1 MWGYLLLIQKNS
13 ITLLLTCMVFQFIW
27 KKNFLFHG
35 TLENSI
41 LTYVFDWLYLR
52 VFLLFSLLITL
63 SLYKA
68 FDVVSSNIDK
78 VLSINLFANMFDFK
92 GFNVHHNIV
101 SVSINFPSNSKQD
114 ASFYRMAYDY
124 SRTDWDGLHDH
135 LSYVSWGNIFKLNAY
150 QVKPHSSLWFSA
162 AWAVP

>member
-1 MWGYLLLIQKNS
+1 MRLSSFNPKEFHYS
-13 ITLLLTCMVFQFIW
+13 ITHMHGLPVYLKEELPFSWDSRKLLP
-27 KKNFLFHG
+27 
-35 TLENSI
+35 I
-41 LTYVFDWLYLR
+41 LTYVFDWLYLH

-78 VLSINLFANMFDFK
+78 VLSINLFANMFEFK
-92 GFNVHHNIV
+92 GFKFHHNIV

-114 ASFYRMAYDY
+114 VSFYRMAYDY
-124 SRTDWDGLHDH
+124 SCTNWDCLHDH
-135 LSYVSWGNIFKLNAY
+135 LSYVSWDNIFKLNAY

-162 AWAVP
+162 A

>member
-1 MWGYLLLIQKNS
+1 MWGYLLLFQKNS

-78 VLSINLFANMFDFK
+78 VLSINLFANMFEFK
-92 GFNVHHNIV
+92 GFNFHHNIV

-114 ASFYRMAYDY
+114 ASFYRMASDY
-124 SRTDWDGLHDH
+124 SCTDWDGLHDH
-135 LSYVSWGNIFKLNAY
+135 LRYVSWDNIFKLNAY

>member
-1 MWGYLLLIQKNS
+1 MRLSSFNPKEFHYS
-13 ITLLLTCMVFQFIW
+13 ITHMHGLPVYLKEELPFSWDSRKLLP
-27 KKNFLFHG
+27 
-35 TLENSI
+35 I

-101 SVSINFPSNSKQD
+101 CFHKLPIKLKTGCLVLSN
-114 ASFYRMAYDY
+114 
-124 SRTDWDGLHDH
+124 GL
-135 LSYVSWGNIFKLNAY
+135 
-150 QVKPHSSLWFSA
+150 
-162 AWAVP
+162 

>member
-1 MWGYLLLIQKNS
+1 MRLSSFNPKEFHYS
-13 ITLLLTCMVFQFIW
+13 ITHMHGYPVYLKEELPFSWDSRKLLP
-27 KKNFLFHG
+27 
-35 TLENSI
+35 I

-78 VLSINLFANMFDFK
+78 VLSINLFANMFEFK
-92 GFNVHHNIV
+92 GFNIHHNIV
-101 SVSINFPSNSKQD
+101 SVSINFSSNSKQD

-162 AWAVP
+162 A